1 MAALLIGLTWDN
13 APGAADDDTPDDAVV
28 LAMLG
33 ALLMLVVGLQ
43 VVAVRLQRAD
53 DHLTR
58 RC

>member
-1 MAALLIGLTWDN
+1 MIGLTWDN